1 MREIFPR
8 KLSQTNLTKL
18 SYCSKLFENMHIIIY
33 PFPTI
38 RITKLYFSPNHSN
51 FSLFIR
57 GNFYLYL
64 PYLHRMLHEL
74 IPHLVFSVHDFAL
87 IFILFANIQYSQ
99 NVHEYASAH
108 CGQTD
113 TNVGTH
119 MVLYMKAI
127 ELYQVLVHF
136 YLVFVHLQ
144 LFI

>member
-8 KLSQTNLTKL
+8 KISQTNLMKL
-18 SYCSKLFENMHIIIY
+18 SYCPKLFENMHIIIY

-51 FSLFIR
+51 FSLFIS

-74 IPHLVFSVHDFAL
+74 IPYLVFSVHDFAS
-87 IFILFANIQYSQ
+87 IFMLLANIYYSK
-99 NVHEYASAH
+99 NDHVYASVH
-108 CGQTD
+108 WTD

-119 MVLYMKAI
+119 VVLYTKAI
-127 ELYQVLVHF
+127 EL
-136 YLVFVHLQ
+136 
-144 LFI
+144 